1 MPPSPRVLL
10 SIDYEPWFALTRRF
24 DNLTDSIQRCQLD
37 GGFTRSALEPIL
49 EKLGSARASFYMV
62 GEVAEWHPEIP
73 EKIMTTGHELGLHC
87 QVHRSLVNKSELAKD
102 ILASAAWC
110 KKYHVRGYRAPMVG
124 MSESAYALL
133 EETGFS
139 YSSSIYAPSGTL
151 LKKGNIWEIPVST
164 FRFFGNEKMYTA
176 PRDFSM
182 RLLAGGEFPY
192 GSSFSI
198 GLLDK
203 WILKFIERD
212 LKAGHSPV
220 IFLHPYELVTPD
232 NWPARIAL
240 DLIRYPLLWPF
251 TRNKAGFLTD
261 LLRSFPVSPLGT
273 YIDEVRK
280 SQAS

>member
-10 SIDYEPWFALTRRF
+10 SIDYEPWFALARRY
-24 DNLTDSIQRCQLD
+24 DNLTDSIQRCRLD
-37 GGFTRSALEPIL
+37 GGFTQSALGPIL
-49 EKLGSARASFYMV
+49 EKLGSAKASFYMV

-73 EKIMTTGHELGLHC
+73 DQIISAGHELGFHC
-87 QVHRSLVNKSELAKD
+87 QIHRSLVDESELAKD
-102 ILASAAWC
+102 IRASVVWC

-124 MSESAYALL
+124 MNESAYPLL
-133 EETGFS
+133 EEAGFT

-151 LKKGNIWEIPVST
+151 LQKGNVWEIPVST
-164 FRFFGNEKMYTA
+164 FRFFGREKTYTA
-176 PRDFSM
+176 PRDFSV

-192 GSSFSI
+192 GSSFNI
-198 GLLDK
+198 GLLGR

-232 NWPARIAL
+232 NWPARIAR
-240 DLIRYPLLWPF
+240 DLIRNPLLWPF
-251 TRNKAGFLTD
+251 TWNKAAFLAE
-261 LLRSFPVSPLGT
+261 LLRSFPVSPLGS

-280 SQAS
+280 S